1 MLNNEHIKAID
12 VGISPEKWFF
22 RLYKFS
28 QPQSVLKDVECTEV
42 YKMLWRENA

>member
-12 VGISPEKWFF
+12 VSISEKWFF

-42 YKMLWRENA
+42 NKMLWRENA